1 MICPARATQPDG
13 QARAGHRWW
22 SWDRCR
28 VRAGAGRRGSQRR
41 RVRPHAPRI
50 SRPSPQSIGGE
61 AMVVDLLDRADDRSI
76 LGRRSGTSTCSSTT
90 RAPPRAPRS
99 RRPPMQMWDRIMEL
113 DATSPFRVT
122 RALVPAMIKAGWG
135 RVINIASNAGVSGYG
150 YTAAYCA
157 AKHAMV
163 GFTRALAIDLARTNV
178 TINAI
183 CPGWVETALADEA
196 VARIA
201 EKTGRSL
208 EEAKKT
214 LEVMSPQRRMI
225 KPDEV
230 AHAVADAVRRWRAWH
245 PRPDARDRRRSD
257 TEMTTELVMLEGP
270 VPRGY
275 ADGRDRSRHD
285 AAYRRADRLEGR
297 RLGGEGP
304 DRPVRADARQ
314 PARGVEG
321 GARPRRRHRLD
332 DDLRH
337 RHGRVS
343 RGAQAARADLARAV
357 GRTTFRR
364 WRWSR

>member
-1 MICPARATQPDG
+1 VQPNLTGKRALVTGGGRGIGAACARELA
-13 QARAGHRWW
+13 A
-22 SWDRCR
+22 
-28 VRAGAGRRGSQRR
+28 AGAKVVVCGRSAADLEA
-41 RVRPHAPRI
+41 VAE
-50 SRPSPQSIGGE
+50 SIKGE
-61 AMVVDLLDRADDRSI
+61 AMVVDLLDRADADRFLASVGHVDV
-76 LGRRSGTSTCSSTT
+76 LVNNAGAAESAALEKTT
-90 RAPPRAPRS
+90 DA
-99 RRPPMQMWDRIMEL
+99 MWDRIMEL

-122 RALVPAMIKAGWG
+122 RALVPVMINAGWG

-230 AHAVADAVRRWRAWH
+230 AYAVA
-245 PRPDARDRRRSD
+245 
-257 TEMTTELVMLEGP
+257 MLC
-270 VPRGY
+270 
-275 ADGRDRSRHD
+275 ADG
-285 AAYRRADRLEGR
+285 
-297 RLGGEGP
+297 
-304 DRPVRADARQ
+304 
-314 PARGVEG
+314 ARGIHGQTLVIDG
-321 GARPRRRHRLD
+321 GAILK
-332 DDLRH
+332 
-337 RHGRVS
+337 
-343 RGAQAARADLARAV
+343 
-357 GRTTFRR
+357 
-364 WRWSR
+364 